1 MNQSLEK
8 WRYYDEYYIR
18 CSKYYGIL
26 RHEYYGKMGI
36 ERKQKSLKLE
46 RTKNVRNNFCVCWR
60 WIYPESQKII
70 IKRNT

>member
-36 ERKQKSLKLE
+36 ERKQK
-46 RTKNVRNNFCVCWR
+46 V
-60 WIYPESQKII
+60 
-70 IKRNT
+70 